1 MEFESNTNQ
10 TVWCRMKE
18 FREKYLQISVEEF
31 SKQTGIDIGR
41 IRKIETGQGKVR
53 LSEMVT
59 VMDVYSLSSE
69 YLLGRVDRPKPIIMD
84 PQTAKEWAAIEQLSM
99 EDLHKL
105 YDMMKK
111 KQGVTTICY
120 GKKRYGIRGKRQKPF
135 SFRQW
140 QVPRET
146 SRTAM
151 PPYIPNCRWAWRYA
165 VMMSEAVKEQILAVR
180 NTALTNMFDVP
191 AVQKIAS
198 DMGYYELVLFL
209 EENRNTY
216 VQFIL
221 MGKS

>member
-1 MEFESNTNQ
+1 MEFESNTNK
-10 TVWCRMKE
+10 TVRCRMKE

-84 PQTAKEWAAIEQLSM
+84 PQTANAWAAIEQLSR

-105 YDMMKK
+105 DDMMKK

-120 GKKRYGIRGKRQKPF
+120 GEEKVWD
-135 SFRQW
+135 S
-140 QVPRET
+140 REEAEAFFLQ
-146 SRTAM
+146 AM
-151 PPYIPNCRWAWRYA
+151 AGSEGNEQNRYA
-165 VMMSEAVKEQILAVR
+165 TIYTKLQMGLEVC
-180 NTALTNMFDVP
+180 
-191 AVQKIAS
+191 S
-198 DMGYYELVLFL
+198 DDE
-209 EENRNTY
+209 
-216 VQFIL
+216 
-221 MGKS
+221 